1 MKVAPSTPPIN
12 HVLFADDNL
21 LYFKSS
27 REGVEEL
34 PNLLEVYY
42 QASSKRINKGKSFI
56 FSQRVAHKPDGV
68 RSSTSSR

>member
-56 FSQRVAHKPDGV
+56 FRKGLPTKQTG
-68 RSSTSSR
+68 